1 MPGVLTKK
9 AQQDVSPGVP
19 RLTYKGRRPAS
30 ERASAAARGSSK
42 KTDTSPEL
50 LLRRALW
57 EAGFR
62 YRKDVKDLPG
72 RPDIVFP
79 KAKLA
84 VFCDGDFWHGR
95 NWAERRQKLE
105 QGTNSDY
112 WLAKIERNMER
123 DRQNTQR
130 LQEMG
135 WVVLRFWESE
145 IRASPQEVTGR
156 VVAALR
162 GSNAVRGSNAE
173 LPLDKSHPIDVNRA

>member
-9 AQQDVSPGVP
+9 AQQDVSPGAP

-42 KTDTSPEL
+42 KTGTSPEL

-95 NWAERRQKLE
+95 NWKERRQKLE
-105 QGTNSDY
+105 QGTNPDY
-112 WLAKIERNMER
+112 WIAKIERNMER

-135 WVVLRFWESE
+135 WIVLRLWESE
-145 IRASPQEVTGR
+145 IRASPSEVTGR

-162 GSNAVRGSNAE
+162 ASSAE
-173 LPLDKSHPIDVNRA
+173 PPLDNSHPIDVNRA

>member
-1 MPGVLTKK
+1 MPGALTDKN
-9 AQQDVSPGVP
+9 AQQNVSPGASRP
-19 RLTYKGRRPAS
+19 TYKGRRPAS

-42 KTDTSPEL
+42 KTDTSCEL

-57 EAGFR
+57 AAGFR
-62 YRKDVKDLPG
+62 YRKDVKNLPG

-95 NWAERRQKLE
+95 NWEERRQKLE
-105 QGTNSDY
+105 QGTNPDY

-123 DRQNTQR
+123 DRQNAQR

-135 WVVLRFWESE
+135 WAVLRFWESE
-145 IRASPQEVTGR
+145 IRASPSEVTGR
-156 VVAALR
+156 VVAALKA
-162 GSNAVRGSNAE
+162 SSAE
-173 LPLDKSHPIDVNRA
+173 PPLDKNHPIDVNRA